1 MKKLMVGVM
10 MMMSV
15 MVNAQN
21 DVIAKFFNKY
31 DGDESFSK
39 VVISGKMFSMM
50 ANIDGNTENEKAMI
64 SAISKIKGLKIL
76 KKDDARNSRELY
88 KEALAMV
95 PAGQFEELMTV
106 RDKDKDMK
114 FFTKESGGKI
124 SELVMVMGGNDQF
137 MVMSLFG
144 EIDLKEMGKIGK
156 AVNIDG
162 LHNLDK
168 MNKHKDKDDKD
179 KGKDKDKND

>member
-1 MKKLMVGVM
+1 MKKVMLGVVM
-10 MMMSV
+10 MLSV
-15 MVNAQN
+15 AAQAQN

-39 VVISGKMFSMM
+39 VSISGKMFSMM
-50 ANIDGNTENEKAMI
+50 ANIDGNTEEEKAMI
-64 SAISKIKGLKIL
+64 GAISKIKGLKIL

-88 KEALAMV
+88 KEALSMV

-124 SELVMVMGGNDQF
+124 SELVMVLGGNEEF
-137 MVMSLFG
+137 LVMSLFG

-156 AVNIDG
+156 SVNIDG
-162 LHNLDK
+162 LQNLDK
-168 MNKHKDKDDKD
+168 MKDKVKD
-179 KGKDKDKND
+179 KKKD

>member
-1 MKKLMVGVM
+1 MKKEMLGVVM
-10 MMMSV
+10 MVLLSV
-15 MVNAQN
+15 AAQAQN

-39 VVISGKMFSMM
+39 VSISGKMFSMM
-50 ANIDGNTENEKAMI
+50 ANIDGNTEDEKAMI
-64 SAISKIKGLKIL
+64 GAISKIKGLKIL

-88 KEALAMV
+88 KEALSMV

-124 SELVMVMGGNDQF
+124 SELVMVLGGNEEF
-137 MVMSLFG
+137 LVMSLFG

-156 AVNIDG
+156 SVNIDG
-162 LHNLDK
+162 LQNLDK
-168 MNKHKDKDDKD
+168 MKDKVKD
-179 KGKDKDKND
+179 KKKD

>member
-1 MKKLMVGVM
+1 MKKVMLGVVM
-10 MMMSV
+10 MVLLSV
-15 MVNAQN
+15 AAQAQN

-39 VVISGKMFSMM
+39 VSISGKMFSMM
-50 ANIDGNTENEKAMI
+50 ANIDGNTEDEKAMI

-88 KEALAMV
+88 KEALSMV

-124 SELVMVMGGNDQF
+124 SELVMVLGGNEEF
-137 MVMSLFG
+137 LVMSLFG
-144 EIDLKEMGKIGK
+144 EIDLKEMGEIGK
-156 AVNIDG
+156 SVNIDG
-162 LHNLDK
+162 LQNLDK
-168 MNKHKDKDDKD
+168 MKDKVKD
-179 KGKDKDKND
+179 KKKD

>member
-1 MKKLMVGVM
+1 
-10 MMMSV
+10 
-15 MVNAQN
+15 
-21 DVIAKFFNKY
+21 
-31 DGDESFSK
+31 
-39 VVISGKMFSMM
+39 MFSMM

>member
-1 MKKLMVGVM
+1 MKKVMLGVVM
-10 MMMSV
+10 MVLLSV
-15 MVNAQN
+15 AAQAQN

-39 VVISGKMFSMM
+39 VSISGKMFSMM
-50 ANIDGNTENEKAMI
+50 ANIDGNTEDEKAMI

-88 KEALAMV
+88 KEALSMV
-95 PAGQFEELMTV
+95 PTGQFEELMTV

-124 SELVMVMGGNDQF
+124 SELVMVLGGNEEF
-137 MVMSLFG
+137 LVMSLFG

-156 AVNIDG
+156 SVNIDG
-162 LHNLDK
+162 LQNLDK
-168 MNKHKDKDDKD
+168 MKDKVKD
-179 KGKDKDKND
+179 KKKD

>member
-1 MKKLMVGVM
+1 MKKVMLGVVM
-10 MMMSV
+10 MLSV
-15 MVNAQN
+15 AVQAQN

-39 VVISGKMFSMM
+39 VSISRKMFSMM
-50 ANIDGNTENEKAMI
+50 ANIDGNTEEEKAMI
-64 SAISKIKGLKIL
+64 GAISKIKGLKIL

-88 KEALAMV
+88 KEALSMV

-124 SELVMVMGGNDQF
+124 SELVMVLGGNEEF
-137 MVMSLFG
+137 LVMSLFG

-156 AVNIDG
+156 SVNIDG
-162 LHNLDK
+162 LQNLDK
-168 MNKHKDKDDKD
+168 MKDKVKD
-179 KGKDKDKND
+179 KKKD

>member
-1 MKKLMVGVM
+1 MKKEMLGVVM
-10 MMMSV
+10 MVLLSV
-15 MVNAQN
+15 AAQALN

-39 VVISGKMFSMM
+39 VSISGKMFSMM
-50 ANIDGNTENEKAMI
+50 ANIDGNTEDEKAMI

-88 KEALAMV
+88 KEALSMV

-124 SELVMVMGGNDQF
+124 SELVMVLGGNEEF
-137 MVMSLFG
+137 LVMSLFG

-156 AVNIDG
+156 SVNIDG
-162 LHNLDK
+162 LQNLDK
-168 MNKHKDKDDKD
+168 MKDKVKD
-179 KGKDKDKND
+179 KKKD

>member
-1 MKKLMVGVM
+1 M
-10 MMMSV
+10 MLSV
-15 MVNAQN
+15 AVQAQN

-39 VVISGKMFSMM
+39 VSISGKMFSMM
-50 ANIDGNTENEKAMI
+50 ANIDGNTEEEKAMI
-64 SAISKIKGLKIL
+64 GAISKIKGLKIL

-88 KEALAMV
+88 KEALSMV

-124 SELVMVMGGNDQF
+124 SELVMVLGGNEEF
-137 MVMSLFG
+137 LVMSLFG

-156 AVNIDG
+156 SVNIDG
-162 LHNLDK
+162 LQNLDK
-168 MNKHKDKDDKD
+168 MKDKVKD
-179 KGKDKDKND
+179 KKKD

>member
-1 MKKLMVGVM
+1 MKKVMLGVVM
-10 MMMSV
+10 MLSV
-15 MVNAQN
+15 AVQAQN

-39 VVISGKMFSMM
+39 VSISGKMFSMM
-50 ANIDGNTENEKAMI
+50 ANIDGNTEDEKAMI

-88 KEALAMV
+88 KEALSMV
-95 PAGQFEELMTV
+95 PTGQFEELMTV

-124 SELVMVMGGNDQF
+124 SELVMVLGGNEEF
-137 MVMSLFG
+137 LVMSLCG

-156 AVNIDG
+156 SVNIDG
-162 LHNLDK
+162 LQNLDK
-168 MNKHKDKDDKD
+168 MKDKVKD
-179 KGKDKDKND
+179 KKKD

>member
-1 MKKLMVGVM
+1 MKKVMLGVVM
-10 MMMSV
+10 MLAV
-15 MVNAQN
+15 AAQAQN

-39 VVISGKMFSMM
+39 VSISGKMFSMM
-50 ANIDGNTENEKAMI
+50 ANIDGNTEDEKAMI

-88 KEALAMV
+88 KEALSMV

-124 SELVMVMGGNDQF
+124 SELVMVLGGNEEF
-137 MVMSLFG
+137 LVMSLFG

-156 AVNIDG
+156 SVNIDG
-162 LHNLDK
+162 LQNLDK
-168 MNKHKDKDDKD
+168 MKDKVKD
-179 KGKDKDKND
+179 KKKD

>member
-1 MKKLMVGVM
+1 MKKVMVGVVM
-10 MMMSV
+10 MVLLSV
-15 MVNAQN
+15 AAQAQN

-39 VVISGKMFSMM
+39 VSISGKMFSMM
-50 ANIDGNTENEKAMI
+50 ANIDGNTEDEKGMI

-88 KEALAMV
+88 KEALSMV
-95 PAGQFEELMTV
+95 PTGQFEELMTV

-124 SELVMVMGGNDQF
+124 SELVMVLGGNEEF
-137 MVMSLFG
+137 LVMSLFG

-156 AVNIDG
+156 SVNIDG
-162 LHNLDK
+162 LQNLDK
-168 MNKHKDKDDKD
+168 MKDKVKD
-179 KGKDKDKND
+179 KKKD

>member
-1 MKKLMVGVM
+1 MKKEMLGVVM
-10 MMMSV
+10 MVLLSV
-15 MVNAQN
+15 AAQAQN

-39 VVISGKMFSMM
+39 VSISGKMFSMM
-50 ANIDGNTENEKAMI
+50 ANIDGNTEDEKAMI

-88 KEALAMV
+88 KEALSMV
-95 PAGQFEELMTV
+95 PTGQFEELMTV

-124 SELVMVMGGNDQF
+124 SELVMVLGGNEEF
-137 MVMSLFG
+137 LVMSLFG

-156 AVNIDG
+156 SVNIDG
-162 LHNLDK
+162 LQNLDK
-168 MNKHKDKDDKD
+168 MKDKVKD
-179 KGKDKDKND
+179 KKKD

>member
-1 MKKLMVGVM
+1 MKKVMLGVVM
-10 MMMSV
+10 MVLLSV
-15 MVNAQN
+15 AAQAQN
-21 DVIAKFFNKY
+21 DVIAKFFSKY
-31 DGDESFSK
+31 DGDETFSK
-39 VVISGKMFSMM
+39 VSISGKMFSMM
-50 ANIDGNTENEKAMI
+50 ANIDGNTEDEKAMI

-88 KEALAMV
+88 KEALSMV

-124 SELVMVMGGNDQF
+124 SELVMVLGGNEEF
-137 MVMSLFG
+137 LVMSLFG

-156 AVNIDG
+156 SVNIDG
-162 LHNLDK
+162 LQNLDK
-168 MNKHKDKDDKD
+168 MKDKVKD
-179 KGKDKDKND
+179 KKKD

>member
-1 MKKLMVGVM
+1 
-10 MMMSV
+10 
-15 MVNAQN
+15 
-21 DVIAKFFNKY
+21 
-31 DGDESFSK
+31 
-39 VVISGKMFSMM
+39 MM
-50 ANIDGNTENEKAMI
+50 ANIDGNTEDEKAMI

-88 KEALAMV
+88 KEALSMV

-124 SELVMVMGGNDQF
+124 SELVMVLGGNEEF
-137 MVMSLFG
+137 LVMSLFG

-156 AVNIDG
+156 SVNIDG
-162 LHNLDK
+162 LQNLDK
-168 MNKHKDKDDKD
+168 MKDKVKD
-179 KGKDKDKND
+179 KKKD

>member
-1 MKKLMVGVM
+1 MKSVMKKVILGVVM
-10 MMMSV
+10 MLSV
-15 MVNAQN
+15 AAQAQN

-39 VVISGKMFSMM
+39 VSISGKMFSMM
-50 ANIDGNTENEKAMI
+50 ANIDGNTEEEKAMI
-64 SAISKIKGLKIL
+64 GAISKIKGLKIL

-88 KEALAMV
+88 KEALSMV

-124 SELVMVMGGNDQF
+124 SELVMVLGGNEEF
-137 MVMSLFG
+137 LVMSLFG

-156 AVNIDG
+156 SVNIDG
-162 LHNLDK
+162 LQNLDK
-168 MNKHKDKDDKD
+168 MKDKVKD
-179 KGKDKDKND
+179 KKKD

>member
-1 MKKLMVGVM
+1 MKSVMKKVMLGVVM
-10 MMMSV
+10 MLSV
-15 MVNAQN
+15 AVQAQN

-39 VVISGKMFSMM
+39 VSISGKMFSMM
-50 ANIDGNTENEKAMI
+50 ANIDGNTEDEKAMI

-88 KEALAMV
+88 KEALSMV
-95 PAGQFEELMTV
+95 PTGQFEELMTV

-124 SELVMVMGGNDQF
+124 SELVMVLGGNEEF
-137 MVMSLFG
+137 LVMSLFG

-156 AVNIDG
+156 SVNIDG
-162 LHNLDK
+162 LQNLDK
-168 MNKHKDKDDKD
+168 MKDKVKD
-179 KGKDKDKND
+179 KKKD

>member
-1 MKKLMVGVM
+1 MKKVMLGVVM
-10 MMMSV
+10 MLSV
-15 MVNAQN
+15 AVQAQN

-39 VVISGKMFSMM
+39 VSISGKMFSMM
-50 ANIDGNTENEKAMI
+50 ANIDGNTEEEKAMI
-64 SAISKIKGLKIL
+64 GAISKIKGLKIL

-88 KEALAMV
+88 KEALSMV

-124 SELVMVMGGNDQF
+124 SELVMVLGGNEEF
-137 MVMSLFG
+137 LVMSLFG

-156 AVNIDG
+156 SVNIDG
-162 LHNLDK
+162 LQNLDK
-168 MNKHKDKDDKD
+168 MKDKVKD
-179 KGKDKDKND
+179 KKKD

>member
-1 MKKLMVGVM
+1 MKKVMVGVVM
-10 MMMSV
+10 MVLLSV
-15 MVNAQN
+15 AAQAQN

-39 VVISGKMFSMM
+39 VSISGKMFSMM
-50 ANIDGNTENEKAMI
+50 ANIDGNTEDEKAMI

-88 KEALAMV
+88 KEALSMV

-124 SELVMVMGGNDQF
+124 SELVMVLGGNEEF
-137 MVMSLFG
+137 LVMSLFG

-156 AVNIDG
+156 SVNIDG
-162 LHNLDK
+162 LQNLDK
-168 MNKHKDKDDKD
+168 MKDKVKD
-179 KGKDKDKND
+179 KKKD

>member
-1 MKKLMVGVM
+1 MKKVMLGV
-10 MMMSV
+10 V
-15 MVNAQN
+15 MVVLLSVAGQAQN

-39 VVISGKMFSMM
+39 VSISGKMFSMM
-50 ANIDGNTENEKAMI
+50 ANIDGNTEDEKAMI

-88 KEALAMV
+88 KEALSMV
-95 PAGQFEELMTV
+95 PTGQFEELMTV
-106 RDKDKDMK
+106 RDKDQDMK

-124 SELVMVMGGNDQF
+124 SELVMVLGGNEEF
-137 MVMSLFG
+137 LVMSLFG

-156 AVNIDG
+156 SVNIDG
-162 LHNLDK
+162 LQNLDK
-168 MNKHKDKDDKD
+168 MKDKVKD
-179 KGKDKDKND
+179 KKKD

>member
-1 MKKLMVGVM
+1 MKKVMLGVVM
-10 MMMSV
+10 MVLLSV
-15 MVNAQN
+15 AAQAQN

-39 VVISGKMFSMM
+39 VSISGKMFSMM
-50 ANIDGNTENEKAMI
+50 ANIDGNTEDEKAMI

-88 KEALAMV
+88 KEALSMV

-124 SELVMVMGGNDQF
+124 SELVMVLGGNEEF
-137 MVMSLFG
+137 LVMSLFG

-156 AVNIDG
+156 SVNIDG
-162 LHNLDK
+162 LQNLDK
-168 MNKHKDKDDKD
+168 MKDKVKD
-179 KGKDKDKND
+179 KKKD

>member
-1 MKKLMVGVM
+1 MKKVMLGVVM
-10 MMMSV
+10 MLSV
-15 MVNAQN
+15 AVQAQN

-39 VVISGKMFSMM
+39 VSISGKMFSMM
-50 ANIDGNTENEKAMI
+50 ANIDGNTEDEKAMI

-88 KEALAMV
+88 KEALSMV

-124 SELVMVMGGNDQF
+124 SELVMVLGGNEEF
-137 MVMSLFG
+137 LVMSLFG

-156 AVNIDG
+156 SVNIDG
-162 LHNLDK
+162 LQNLDK
-168 MNKHKDKDDKD
+168 MKDKVKD
-179 KGKDKDKND
+179 KKKD

>member
-1 MKKLMVGVM
+1 MKKEMLGVVM
-10 MMMSV
+10 MVLLSV
-15 MVNAQN
+15 AAQAQN

-39 VVISGKMFSMM
+39 VSISGKMFSMM
-50 ANIDGNTENEKAMI
+50 ANIDGNTEEEKAMI

-88 KEALAMV
+88 KEALSMV
-95 PAGQFEELMTV
+95 PVGQFEELMTV

-124 SELVMVMGGNDQF
+124 SELVMVLGGNEEF
-137 MVMSLFG
+137 LVMSLFG

-156 AVNIDG
+156 SVNIDG
-162 LHNLDK
+162 LQNLDK
-168 MNKHKDKDDKD
+168 MKDKVKD
-179 KGKDKDKND
+179 KKKD